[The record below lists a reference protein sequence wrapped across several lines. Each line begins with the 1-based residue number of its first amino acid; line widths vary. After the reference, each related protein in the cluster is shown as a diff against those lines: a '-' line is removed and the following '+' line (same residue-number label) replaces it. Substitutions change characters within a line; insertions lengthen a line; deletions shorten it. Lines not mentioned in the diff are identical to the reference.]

1 MTVINNFSVNR
12 STPND
17 LVWDDETNEYVS
29 SSDMYR
35 VTRIDS
41 TTFSGN
47 ENIVS
52 VDLHNIPWVNNS
64 MSHAFSTCTNL
75 IHINN
80 ISNTVTDMS
89 RAFTLCNSLVN
100 APVIPNS
107 VTNMYWT
114 FRACVNL
121 VNAPTIPDSVTNMVY
136 TFHSCNSLVNAP
148 VIGNGV
154 TNMQMAFYGTSNL
167 QGDIYIYSNQVT
179 DVGSCFSVIPSKNAK
194 IKNVYIPFTYENGVN
209 TQTYNS
215 FINAGYKIDG
225 SAYKVFLKDINN
237 NYFTLSVNPTPSDA
251 TVTLVQG

>member
-1 MTVINNFSVNR
+1 MADINNFSVNR

-17 LVWDDETNEYVS
+17 LVWDDESNEYVS

-35 VTRIDS
+35 VIRIDAN
-41 TTFSGN
+41 TFSEN

-64 MSHAFSTCTNL
+64 MSHAFNGCTNL

-80 ISNTVTDMS
+80 ISNTVTDMVGT
-89 RAFTLCNSLVN
+89 FLLCNSLVN

-107 VTNMYWT
+107 VTSMYWT
-114 FRACVNL
+114 FRGCENL

-136 TFHSCNSLVNAP
+136 AFGGCQKLVNAP

-154 TNMQMAFYGTSNL
+154 TNMQMTFYGSSNV
-167 QGDIYIYSNQVT
+167 QGNIYIYSNQVA
-179 DVGSCFSVIPSKNAK
+179 DAGSCFTVVPSRNAK
-194 IKNVYIPFTYENGVN
+194 TKNVYIPFTYENGEY

-215 FINAGYKIDG
+215 FINAGYKING
-225 SAYKVFLKDINN
+225 SSYNVYLKDINN

-251 TVTLVQG
+251 NVTLT